1 MTRNLSCKKGLTDI
15 SGDADEPGPA
25 RPDLGPAGWR
35 ALVQPAD
42 LPCALLNGL
51 IALGAAVAAT
61 VLGLVAVISS
71 MGGRIQADPGD
82 VFAAAVWV
90 TGASL
95 GVPVRERVSITAP
108 GGHDLLTTTTEVRA
122 IAWPLTGIV
131 VVMIFCLVRRRE
143 RIRPAARLGQ
153 RAVRAALTALALPL
167 VLLVLSLATTRA
179 SVFGFPFGAAGLP
192 GSHASSSIGLQPGL
206 VFAGPLLLT
215 AAAALAGAGAVAQM
229 PQRAAAELARW
240 RAVLRVAWRQTTVTG
255 AVTGVTLLVY
265 ATAKAGQHGSDRMIV
280 IIIGLLLLLPN
291 LAIYGTLGG
300 FGTTFYGTMT
310 FASPGPGRQPGAAS
324 YSIGIFGSFRPWI
337 VWLLL
342 AAAVVGALAPALL
355 ARRAARAGHRG
366 SAHNPLTGV
375 WRAAVTG
382 LLTATAAVLLGA
394 LSYTASGAGFA
405 DGPVHTSAS
414 AGPSLLAA
422 AGLTAAWLSTGYLV
436 ASVALPV
443 TTDLRRRPPQPP

>member
-1 MTRNLSCKKGLTDI
+1 MDI

-61 VLGLVAVISS
+61 VLGLVAVISG
-71 MGGRIQADPGD
+71 MGGHIQADPGD
-82 VFAAAVWV
+82 VFAVAVWV

-167 VLLVLSLATTRA
+167 VLLMLSLATTRA
-179 SVFGFPFGAAGLP
+179 SVFGFPLSAAGLP

-215 AAAALAGAGAVAQM
+215 AAAALAGAGAAAQM

-240 RAVLRVAWRQTTVTG
+240 RAVLRLAWRQATVTG

-265 ATAKAGQHGSDRMIV
+265 ATAKAGQHGSDRQMTVIV
-280 IIIGLLLLLPN
+280 IGLLLLLPN

-310 FASPGPGRQPGAAS
+310 FASHGSGRQPDAAS
-324 YSIGIFGSFRPWI
+324 HSIGIFGSFRPWI

-342 AAAVVGALAPALL
+342 AAAVAGALAPALL
-355 ARRAARAGHRG
+355 ARRAARAGHR
-366 SAHNPLTGV
+366 SIAHYPLTGV

-405 DGPVHTSAS
+405 DSPVHTSAS

-436 ASVALPV
+436 ASVALPRNK
-443 TTDLRRRPPQPP
+443 LA